1 MVCHFPVPL
10 LNSFTQLKT
19 DAAVFPRQA
28 RLHFG
33 FFTQVF
39 KILWKTMFIKY
50 YRCICLNI
58 KSIHLYNF
66 INFVDLCQLIR
77 YTCRAIY

>member
-10 LNSFTQLKT
+10 LNSFKQLKT

-33 FFTQVF
+33 VFTQVF

-66 INFVDLCQLIR
+66 IYGFVSIDM
-77 YTCRAIY
+77 IYV